1 MAIEP
6 EEVFLVMF
14 VLSFVSMIILRKG
27 KGDMRGR
34 VWTCVVIDGTIG
46 GYER

>member
-1 MAIEP
+1 MAIEL

-34 VWTCVVIDGTIG
+34 AEVCVEEYGPVW
-46 GYER
+46 